1 MPLCFWQI
9 YIQHLHPSLKSIN
22 YGPLTGRKA
31 TTLVREQEKDG
42 KEEEKTDTP
51 Y

>member
-1 MPLCFWQI
+1 MKF
-9 YIQHLHPSLKSIN
+9 IN
-22 YGPLTGRKA
+22 YGPLTERKM
-31 TTLVREQEKDG
+31 TTVVEEQGKEK